1 VPKFSAFNPF
11 GQLRFSSRPSHSA
24 KIYAEMVKLL
34 GGGKNYSDDFDSLAM
49 ARVYANAMA
58 FGRLKYALERAASQF
73 RPSRVLELLP
83 DLEREYGL
91 VPEATATIPQRRAEL
106 VVAAWVAR
114 GGRRS
119 NVEAILTQLFGAG
132 AVEYVTIAIADAVM
146 SAGAPES
153 RGVYVLPGAPRMAFR
168 LNGATSRTGVA
179 VSLQATLVAGDGP
192 APAVGS
198 RVVVDPN
205 DHSRVEAVTVEATT
219 LVGSLLTITATFT
232 KAHAAGA
239 VVVTGRHPN
248 IVTNK
253 RHNIFIVST
262 AAARDNKTRRRLDRA
277 AYRLLRGVSTWSITD
292 GSGPFKVG
300 VGRLGVTTIGAVT

>member
-1 VPKFSAFNPF
+1 MPRFSAFNPF

-34 GGGKNYSDDFDSLAM
+34 GSGENYTDDFDSLAM

-73 RPSRVLELLP
+73 RPTRVLELLP

-91 VPEATATIPQRRAEL
+91 IPEATATIPQRRAEL

-114 GGRRS
+114 GARRT
-119 NVEAILTQLFGAG
+119 NVEAILAQLFGAD
-132 AVEYVTIAIADAVM
+132 AVEYVTVAIADAVM
-146 SAGAPES
+146 STGAPES
-153 RGVYVLPGAPRMAFR
+153 RGVYVRPGTPRMAFR
-168 LNGATSRTGVA
+168 LTAAIARVGVA
-179 VSLQATLVAGDGP
+179 VTVQARLVAGDGP

-198 RVVVDPN
+198 RIMIDPS
-205 DHSRVEAVTVEATT
+205 DHGRVEAVTVEAAT
-219 LVGSLLTITATFT
+219 LVGDLLTLTVTFA
-232 KAHAAGA
+232 KAHVAGTVLA
-239 VVVTGRHPN
+239 TGRHPN

-253 RHNIFIVST
+253 RHNLFVMGAT
-262 AAARDNKTRRRLDRA
+262 ATRDNRTRRRLHRT

-300 VGRLGVTTIGAVT
+300 VGRLGITTIGTVT